1 VLDPLW
7 AYHKLYSVFATYGDA
22 FLVVSPWGLYLA
34 NASPS
39 VIHQIATRRTD
50 WVKPIEHYAVVEQF
64 GPNVVTTEGS
74 TWREHRKIT
83 SGSFNEKSNAVVW
96 KESIRQAQQM
106 IKAWA
111 RRNSNGADSAM
122 GVGDVY
128 PDAAT
133 TSMHIIGR
141 SGFGVK
147 LLWPGEELEG
157 EDEAEAE
164 GGGYEKFSSHDPRG
178 RYTMTFKESMHT
190 MLRGVIWMG
199 LFSRKWSERLPLDQP
214 KKVWEGHANLNSYLH
229 ELLELKKNAI
239 KDGTAEKDSL
249 DLMVPLI
256 EASNTGTS
264 TKFTTAN
271 ILGNAFI
278 FLFAGHETTA
288 NSITFLLIFLALNLP
303 AQRRLQST
311 LDTLLAPHS
320 KQTPQEWPYPSLFNT
335 LGNSYLGACINEQ
348 LRLIASVTMIPKR
361 SIGPQ
366 TLTLEDGRT
375 VRVPGN
381 TFQHFCV
388 PSVHRNPHYW
398 PHKPTSHRDPAAKN
412 DLNDFV
418 PERWLLPTSNPST
431 AADQGQTDGEE
442 TRESG
447 GKHHKTTIEELESS
461 DGPDIGAAALFNPP
475 RGAFLPFSHG
485 ARACLGRRFAMVEL
499 VGVLAT
505 LMKDYSVELD
515 VRDFAPPPTQ
525 TTTASEKKGGAG
537 QGAEEEEDVFEG
549 MMKRLEEGEKRA
561 VYGKAQERAWTILER
576 ELGGLVTLQCV
587 GRKVPLRF
595 CRRGGEM
602 FGGLS

>member
-1 VLDPLW
+1 MGAPIKPCSIDLIASPSHRVLDPLW

-122 GVGDVY
+122 EVGDVY

-147 LLWPGEELEG
+147 LLWPGEELE
-157 EDEAEAE
+157 
-164 GGGYEKFSSHDPRG
+164 
-178 RYTMTFKESMHT
+178 
-190 MLRGVIWMG
+190 
-199 LFSRKWSERLPLDQP
+199 ERLPLDQP

-398 PHKPTSHRDPAAKN
+398 PHKPTSLRDPAAKN

-442 TRESG
+442 IKESG

-537 QGAEEEEDVFEG
+537 QGAEEEEDIFEA
-549 MMKRLEEGEKRA
+549 MMKRLDEGEKRA